1 MTAEN
6 TPGGRKAD
14 PMETEQELTPQEY
27 EHLLAQYENSFKNL
41 QEGQI
46 IRGRVLAVTASEVIV
61 DIGYKS
67 EGIIP
72 ATEFTDFS
80 GNVTVKPGDAV
91 DVLLE
96 RTEDQNGYVVLSKDK
111 AEKMKVWD
119 EVEKSYRLGT
129 TVRGRVIDRIK
140 GGLAVD
146 IGVKA
151 FLPGSLVD
159 VKPVKNLEAL
169 RGREL
174 DFKVISVD
182 KKRGNIV
189 LSRKA
194 VVEIEQEAKKKE
206 TLQLLEEGR
215 VLRGVVKNLTDYG
228 AFVDLGGLDGLLHV
242 TDMSWGRV
250 NHPSDLVKVADEIDV
265 VVLKFDRDTERVSLG
280 TKQLTEDPWAHVPD
294 KYPSGSRVSGRI
306 TNVTDYGAFVE
317 LEEGVEGLVHVSE
330 MSWSKK
336 VKSPSKVVS
345 PGDQVEAMVTDVN
358 KDARRI
364 SLSLKDTLPD
374 PWDSVVEKYAV
385 GSTVT
390 GKVRNLT
397 DFGAFVEIEEGVD
410 GLVHVSDMSWTKRIK
425 HPSEVLK
432 KGDDVQAII
441 TSIDQENRRISLSI
455 KEFQPN
461 DWQTFKDSRHV
472 GDVVDGVVSR
482 VADFGVFVQIEGLV
496 EGLMHVSETTM
507 PRGEKPQDHFREGDP
522 VRARILRIEDAEM
535 KVGLSGLNLEGL
547 SAAAAVAAPEAEAP
561 PPAAAPAKAAAAAA
575 MAPEPPAEA
584 GAEPAA
590 VPPTAEPEPGPVAQA
605 QAAPAP
611 VPEPAE
617 KAAAK
622 TAAKPSGKP
631 EKPAEKAVKA
641 AAPRS
646 AAKAKAKAKPA
657 KAAPAK
663 KKKVSRK
670 KAD

>member
-1 MTAEN
+1 MKAEN
-6 TPGGRKAD
+6 DKGGR
-14 PMETEQELTPQEY
+14 ETESMQTDQEMTPQEY

-46 IRGRVLAVTASEVIV
+46 IRGRVLTVTPSEVIV

-67 EGIIP
+67 EGMIP
-72 ATEFTDFS
+72 VSEFTDFS
-80 GNVTVKPGDAV
+80 GNVMVKPGDAV

-119 EVEKSYRLGT
+119 EVEKSYRSGS

-159 VKPVKNLEAL
+159 VKPVKNLESL
-169 RGREL
+169 RGKDL

-194 VVEIEQEAKKKE
+194 VVEVEQEAKKKE

-215 VLRGVVKNLTDYG
+215 VLRGTVKNLTDYG

-250 NHPSDLVKVADEIDV
+250 NHPSDLVKVGDEIDV
-265 VVLKFDRDTERVSLG
+265 VVLKFDRETERVSLG
-280 TKQLTEDPWAHVPD
+280 TKQLTDDPWSHVPER
-294 KYPSGSRVSGRI
+294 YPTGSRVTGRV

-336 VKSPSKVVS
+336 VKNPSKVVS
-345 PGDQVEAMVTDVN
+345 PGDTVEAIVSDVN
-358 KDARRI
+358 RDARRI

-374 PWDSVVEKYAV
+374 PWESVVEKYQI
-385 GSTVT
+385 GSRVN

-432 KGDDVQAII
+432 KGDDVEAII

-461 DWQTFKDSRHV
+461 DWQTFKDKYQA
-472 GDVVDGVVSR
+472 GDVVEGIVTR

-496 EGLMHVSETTM
+496 EGLMHVSET
-507 PRGEKPQDHFREGDP
+507 PVGRGEKPQDHYKEGDP
-522 VRARILRIEDAEM
+522 LRARILRIEDAEM
-535 KVGLSGLNLEGL
+535 KVGLSGQGVEPAAPSLPAAEGEAEAAPAFVEASAPASALEAPVEATAEAAPAE
-547 SAAAAVAAPEAEAP
+547 AAAAPVETSVAGVE
-561 PPAAAPAKAAAAAA
+561 
-575 MAPEPPAEA
+575 
-584 GAEPAA
+584 G
-590 VPPTAEPEPGPVAQA
+590 VV
-605 QAAPAP
+605 
-611 VPEPAE
+611 
-617 KAAAK
+617 
-622 TAAKPSGKP
+622 
-631 EKPAEKAVKA
+631 
-641 AAPRS
+641 
-646 AAKAKAKAKPA
+646 
-657 KAAPAK
+657 K
-663 KKKVSRK
+663 KKRTRK
-670 KAD
+670 KAEDAAPKS

>member
-1 MTAEN
+1 MQ
-6 TPGGRKAD
+6 
-14 PMETEQELTPQEY
+14 TEEELSPQEY

-46 IRGRVLAVTASEVIV
+46 IRGRVLAITPSEVIV

-67 EGIIP
+67 EGIISL
-72 ATEFTDFS
+72 AEFTDFS
-80 GNVTVKPGDAV
+80 GNVTVHEGDTV

-119 EVEKSYRLGT
+119 EVERSYRSGS

-159 VKPVKNLEAL
+159 VKPVKNLESL
-169 RGREL
+169 RGKEL

-194 VVEIEQEAKKKE
+194 VVEIEQEARKRE

-215 VLRGVVKNLTDYG
+215 VLRGTVKNLTDYG

-250 NHPSDLVKVADEIDV
+250 NHPSDLVKVGDEIDV
-265 VVLKFDRDTERVSLG
+265 VVLKFDRETERVSLG
-280 TKQLTEDPWAHVPD
+280 TKQLTEDPWVHVPG
-294 KYPSGSRVSGRI
+294 KYPAGSRVSGRV

-336 VKSPSKVVS
+336 VKNPSKLVS
-345 PGDQVEAMVTDVN
+345 PGDQVEAVVSDVN
-358 KDARRI
+358 PDARRI

-374 PWDSVVEKYAV
+374 PWESVLHKYAI
-385 GSTVT
+385 GSRVQ

-432 KGDDVQAII
+432 KGDDVEAII
-441 TSIDQENRRISLSI
+441 TSIDEENRRISLSI

-461 DWQTFKDSRHV
+461 EFQTFRERHQP
-472 GDVVDGVVSR
+472 GEVVEGVVSR
-482 VADFGVFVQIEGLV
+482 IADFGVFVQIEGLV
-496 EGLMHVSETTM
+496 EGLMHVSETALA
-507 PRGEKPQDHFREGDP
+507 RGAKPQEHYNEGDAIR
-522 VRARILRIEDAEM
+522 VRILRIDDGEM
-535 KVGLSGLNLEGL
+535 KVGLSGLDDAGQPLG
-547 SAAAAVAAPEAEAP
+547 APEASAAP
-561 PPAAAPAKAAAAAA
+561 PPEAVPEAVAEAVPEAVPEAPVAAAAA
-575 MAPEPPAEA
+575 PE
-584 GAEPAA
+584 GAEPAE
-590 VPPTAEPEPGPVAQA
+590 VEE
-605 QAAPAP
+605 AP
-611 VPEPAE
+611 
-617 KAAAK
+617 
-622 TAAKPSGKP
+622 
-631 EKPAEKAVKA
+631 
-641 AAPRS
+641 
-646 AAKAKAKAKPA
+646 
-657 KAAPAK
+657 K
-663 KKKVSRK
+663 KRRTRK
-670 KAD
+670 KTEEPKA

>member
-1 MTAEN
+1 
-6 TPGGRKAD
+6 
-14 PMETEQELTPQEY
+14 METEQELTPQEY

-46 IRGRVLAVTASEVIV
+46 IRGRVLAITPSEVIV

-67 EGIIP
+67 EGIISLS
-72 ATEFTDFS
+72 EFTDFS
-80 GNVTVKPGDAV
+80 GQVTIKQGDPV

-119 EVEKSYRLGT
+119 EVEKSFRSGS

-169 RGREL
+169 RGKDL

-194 VVEIEQEAKKKE
+194 VVEVEQEARKKE

-215 VLRGVVKNLTDYG
+215 VLRGTVKNLTDYG

-250 NHPSDLVKVADEIDV
+250 NHPSDLVKVGDEIDV
-265 VVLKFDRDTERVSLG
+265 VVLKFDRESERVSLG
-280 TKQLTEDPWAHVPD
+280 TKQLTEDPWAHVPE
-294 KYPSGSRVSGRI
+294 KYPAGSRVTGRI

-317 LEEGVEGLVHVSE
+317 LEGGVEGLVHVSE

-336 VKSPSKVVS
+336 IKNPAKMVS
-345 PGDQVEAMVTDVN
+345 PGDTVEAIVSDVN
-358 KDARRI
+358 PEARRI

-374 PWDSVVEKYAV
+374 PWESVTQKFQV
-385 GSTVT
+385 GSRVA

-397 DFGAFVEIEEGVD
+397 DFGAFVELEEGID
-410 GLVHVSDMSWTKRIK
+410 GLVHVSDMSWTRRIK

-432 KGDDVQAII
+432 KGDDVEAII
-441 TSIDQENRRISLSI
+441 TSIDQDNRRISLSI

-461 DWQTFKDSRHV
+461 DWQTFKEKHQA
-472 GDVVDGVVSR
+472 GDLVDGVVTR

-496 EGLMHVSETTM
+496 EGLMHVSET
-507 PRGEKPQDHFREGDP
+507 PLARGQKPQEHYKEGDP
-522 VRARILRIEDAEM
+522 IRARILRIEDAEM
-535 KVGLSGLNLEGL
+535 KVGLSGLNVD
-547 SAAAAVAAPEAEAP
+547 AAAAEAPAETAPAEPPAAAAPAPPEAAPEAAPEAE
-561 PPAAAPAKAAAAAA
+561 
-575 MAPEPPAEA
+575 
-584 GAEPAA
+584 EPA
-590 VPPTAEPEPGPVAQA
+590 P
-605 QAAPAP
+605 
-611 VPEPAE
+611 
-617 KAAAK
+617 
-622 TAAKPSGKP
+622 
-631 EKPAEKAVKA
+631 
-641 AAPRS
+641 
-646 AAKAKAKAKPA
+646 
-657 KAAPAK
+657 K
-663 KKKVSRK
+663 KKRTRK
-670 KAD
+670 KADEAAPKE

>member
-1 MTAEN
+1 MTAEKDK
-6 TPGGRKAD
+6 GGR
-14 PMETEQELTPQEY
+14 ETESMEADQEMSPQEY

-46 IRGRVLAVTASEVIV
+46 IRGRVLSVTGSEVIV

-72 ATEFTDFS
+72 VSEFTDFS
-80 GNVTVKPGDAV
+80 GEVTVKPGDSV

-119 EVEKSYRLGT
+119 EVEKSYRSGS
-129 TVRGRVIDRIK
+129 TVRGRLIDRIK

-169 RGREL
+169 RGKEL
-174 DFKVISVD
+174 EFKVISVD

-250 NHPSDLVKVADEIDV
+250 NHPSDLVKVGDEIDV
-265 VVLKFDRDTERVSLG
+265 VVLKFDRESERVSLG
-280 TKQLTEDPWAHVPD
+280 TKQLTEDPWTHVPGR
-294 KYPSGSRVSGRI
+294 YPTGSRVTGRV

-345 PGDQVEAMVTDVN
+345 PGDQVEAIVTDVN
-358 KDARRI
+358 RDARRI

-385 GSTVT
+385 GSTVQ

-432 KGDDVQAII
+432 KGDDIEAII
-441 TSIDQENRRISLSI
+441 TSIDQDNRRISLSI

-461 DWQTFKDSRHV
+461 DWQTFKAKYHP
-472 GDVVDGVVSR
+472 GDVVSGVVTR
-482 VADFGVFVQIEGLV
+482 VADFGVFVQIEGLG
-496 EGLMHVSETTM
+496 EGLMHVSETPV
-507 PRGEKPQDHFREGDP
+507 PRGAKHQEHYKEGDA
-522 VRARILRIEDAEM
+522 VRARILRIEDPEM
-535 KVGLSGLNLEGL
+535 KVGLSGLHLD
-547 SAAAAVAAPEAEAP
+547 EAP
-561 PPAAAPAKAAAAAA
+561 
-575 MAPEPPAEA
+575 
-584 GAEPAA
+584 
-590 VPPTAEPEPGPVAQA
+590 
-605 QAAPAP
+605 
-611 VPEPAE
+611 
-617 KAAAK
+617 
-622 TAAKPSGKP
+622 
-631 EKPAEKAVKA
+631 
-641 AAPRS
+641 
-646 AAKAKAKAKPA
+646 
-657 KAAPAK
+657 
-663 KKKVSRK
+663 
-670 KAD
+670 

>member
-1 MTAEN
+1 
-6 TPGGRKAD
+6 
-14 PMETEQELTPQEY
+14 METEQELSPQEY

-46 IRGRVLAVTASEVIV
+46 IRGRVLAVTPSEVIV

-72 ATEFTDFS
+72 VTEFTDFS
-80 GNVTVKPGDAV
+80 GNVTVKQGDPV

-129 TVRGRVIDRIK
+129 TVKGRVIDRIK

-169 RGREL
+169 RGKEL
-174 DFKVISVD
+174 EFKVISVD

-194 VVEIEQEAKKKE
+194 VVEIEQEARKKE

-250 NHPSDLVKVADEIDV
+250 NHPSDLVKVGDEIDV
-265 VVLKFDRDTERVSLG
+265 VVLKFDRETERVSLG

-294 KYPSGSRVSGRI
+294 KYPAGSRVNGRV

-345 PGDQVEAMVTDVN
+345 PGDRVEAIVTDVN
-358 KDARRI
+358 REARRI
-364 SLSLKDTLPD
+364 SLSLKETLPD

-385 GSTVT
+385 GSTVQ

-432 KGDDVQAII
+432 KGDDVQAVI

-461 DWQTFKDSRHV
+461 DWQTFKERHQV
-472 GDVVDGVVSR
+472 GDVVEGVVTR
-482 VADFGVFVQIEGLV
+482 VADFGVFIQIEGLV
-496 EGLMHVSETTM
+496 EGLMHVSETTI
-507 PRGEKPQDHFREGDP
+507 PRGGKPQEHFHEGDP
-522 VRARILRIEDAEM
+522 LRARILRIDDAEM
-535 KVGLSGLNLEGL
+535 KIGLSGLNVESAAPATEPAPGAPE
-547 SAAAAVAAPEAEAP
+547 AAAAAPEPAAGEAEAAP
-561 PPAAAPAKAAAAAA
+561 KKKRARKKAEDAPAKA
-575 MAPEPPAEA
+575 E
-584 GAEPAA
+584 
-590 VPPTAEPEPGPVAQA
+590 
-605 QAAPAP
+605 
-611 VPEPAE
+611 
-617 KAAAK
+617 
-622 TAAKPSGKP
+622 
-631 EKPAEKAVKA
+631 
-641 AAPRS
+641 
-646 AAKAKAKAKPA
+646 
-657 KAAPAK
+657 
-663 KKKVSRK
+663 
-670 KAD
+670 

>member
-1 MTAEN
+1 MTAEKDK
-6 TPGGRKAD
+6 GGRETD
-14 PMETEQELTPQEY
+14 SMEAEQEMSPQEY

-46 IRGRVLAVTASEVIV
+46 IRGRILSVTGSEVIV

-72 ATEFTDFS
+72 VSEFTDFS
-80 GNVTVKPGDAV
+80 GEVTVKPGDSV

-119 EVEKSYRLGT
+119 EVEKSYRSGS

-169 RGREL
+169 RGKDLE
-174 DFKVISVD
+174 FKVISVD

-215 VLRGVVKNLTDYG
+215 VLRGIVKNLTDYG

-250 NHPSDLVKVADEIDV
+250 NHPSDLVKVGDEIEV
-265 VVLKFDRDTERVSLG
+265 VVLKFDRETERVSLG
-280 TKQLTEDPWAHVPD
+280 TKQLTEDPWSHVPER
-294 KYPSGSRVSGRI
+294 YPPGSRVTGRVS
-306 TNVTDYGAFVE
+306 NVTDYGAFVE

-336 VKSPSKVVS
+336 VKNPSKVVS
-345 PGDQVEAMVTDVN
+345 PGDSVEAIVSDVN
-358 KDARRI
+358 PEARRI

-374 PWDSVVEKYAV
+374 PWESVLEKYTV
-385 GSTVT
+385 GSRVQ

-432 KGDDVQAII
+432 KGDDVEAII

-461 DWQTFKDSRHV
+461 DWQTFKEKHQV
-472 GDVVDGVVSR
+472 GDVVDGIVTR
-482 VADFGVFVQIEGLV
+482 VADFGVFVQMDSLV
-496 EGLMHVSETTM
+496 EGLMHVSETGL
-507 PRGEKPQDHFREGDP
+507 PRGSKPQEHFHEGDP
-522 VRARILRIEDAEM
+522 IKAKILRIDDAEM
-535 KVGLSGLNLEGL
+535 KVGLSAT
-547 SAAAAVAAPEAEAP
+547 SAQPQADTEPVSTASAEPALAEHNVA
-561 PPAAAPAKAAAAAA
+561 
-575 MAPEPPAEA
+575 EPNA
-584 GAEPAA
+584 AEPAA
-590 VPPTAEPEPGPVAQA
+590 AKPAAAEPLPAEE
-605 QAAPAP
+605 PAP
-611 VPEPAE
+611 KKKRSRKKTDE
-617 KAAAK
+617 
-622 TAAKPSGKP
+622 TAAK
-631 EKPAEKAVKA
+631 E
-641 AAPRS
+641 
-646 AAKAKAKAKPA
+646 
-657 KAAPAK
+657 
-663 KKKVSRK
+663 
-670 KAD
+670 

>member
-1 MTAEN
+1 MKVKNAQ
-6 TPGGRKAD
+6 GGREAES
-14 PMETEQELTPQEY
+14 METEQELSPQEY

-46 IRGRVLAVTASEVIV
+46 IRGRVLAVTPSEVIV

-72 ATEFTDFS
+72 VTEFTDFS
-80 GNVTVKPGDAV
+80 GNVTVKQGDPV

-129 TVRGRVIDRIK
+129 TVKGRVIDRIK

-169 RGREL
+169 RGKEL
-174 DFKVISVD
+174 EFKVISVD

-194 VVEIEQEAKKKE
+194 VVEIEQEARKKE

-250 NHPSDLVKVADEIDV
+250 NHPTDLVKVGDEIDV
-265 VVLKFDRDTERVSLG
+265 VVLKFDRETERVSLG

-294 KYPSGSRVSGRI
+294 KYPAGSRVNGRV

-345 PGDQVEAMVTDVN
+345 PGDRVEAIVTDVN
-358 KDARRI
+358 REARRI
-364 SLSLKDTLPD
+364 SLSLKETLPD

-385 GSTVT
+385 GSTVQ

-432 KGDDVQAII
+432 KGDDVQAVI

-461 DWQTFKDSRHV
+461 DWQTFKERHQV
-472 GDVVDGVVSR
+472 GDVVEGVVTR

-496 EGLMHVSETTM
+496 EGLMHVSETTI
-507 PRGEKPQDHFREGDP
+507 PRGDKPQDHFHESDA
-522 VRARILRIEDAEM
+522 VRARILRIDDAEM
-535 KVGLSGLNLEGL
+535 KVGLSGLNLE
-547 SAAAAVAAPEAEAP
+547 SATPAAEPAQAAPEAAPATPEAP
-561 PPAAAPAKAAAAAA
+561 AAEAEAAP
-575 MAPEPPAEA
+575 
-584 GAEPAA
+584 
-590 VPPTAEPEPGPVAQA
+590 
-605 QAAPAP
+605 
-611 VPEPAE
+611 
-617 KAAAK
+617 
-622 TAAKPSGKP
+622 
-631 EKPAEKAVKA
+631 
-641 AAPRS
+641 
-646 AAKAKAKAKPA
+646 
-657 KAAPAK
+657 K
-663 KKKVSRK
+663 KKRSRK
-670 KAD
+670 KADDAPAKAE

>member
-1 MTAEN
+1 MKAEKDK
-6 TPGGRKAD
+6 GGR
-14 PMETEQELTPQEY
+14 ETESMEMDQEMTPQEY

-46 IRGRVLAVTASEVIV
+46 IRGRVLTVTPSEVIV

-67 EGIIP
+67 EGMIP
-72 ATEFTDFS
+72 VSEFTDFS
-80 GNVTVKPGDAV
+80 GNVMVKPGDAV

-119 EVEKSYRLGT
+119 EVEKSYRSGS

-159 VKPVKNLEAL
+159 VKPVKNLESL
-169 RGREL
+169 RGKDL

-194 VVEIEQEAKKKE
+194 VVEVEQEAKKKE

-250 NHPSDLVKVADEIDV
+250 NHPSDLVKVGDEIDV
-265 VVLKFDRDTERVSLG
+265 VVLKFDRETERVSLG
-280 TKQLTEDPWAHVPD
+280 TKQLTEDPWSHVPER
-294 KYPSGSRVSGRI
+294 YPTGSRVTGRI

-336 VKSPSKVVS
+336 VKNPSKVVS
-345 PGDQVEAMVTDVN
+345 PGDTVEAIVSDVN
-358 KDARRI
+358 RDARRI

-374 PWDSVVEKYAV
+374 PWESVVEKYAI
-385 GSTVT
+385 GSRVS

-432 KGDDVQAII
+432 KGDDVEAII

-461 DWQTFKDSRHV
+461 DWQTFKDRFQA
-472 GDVVDGVVSR
+472 GDVVNGVVTR

-496 EGLMHVSETTM
+496 EGLMHVSET
-507 PRGEKPQDHFREGDP
+507 PVERGEKPQEHYKEGDP

-535 KVGLSGLNLEGL
+535 KVGLSGQNVEAGAPAEAP
-547 SAAAAVAAPEAEAP
+547 AATAASEAMEAAGSPEAVAEAPAAEPAGAVAAEAAPEA
-561 PPAAAPAKAAAAAA
+561 APA
-575 MAPEPPAEA
+575 
-584 GAEPAA
+584 
-590 VPPTAEPEPGPVAQA
+590 AEPEP
-605 QAAPAP
+605 
-611 VPEPAE
+611 
-617 KAAAK
+617 
-622 TAAKPSGKP
+622 
-631 EKPAEKAVKA
+631 AVK
-641 AAPRS
+641 
-646 AAKAKAKAKPA
+646 
-657 KAAPAK
+657 K
-663 KKKVSRK
+663 KRVRK
-670 KAD
+670 KAEGATPKS

>member
-1 MTAEN
+1 MTAEKDK
-6 TPGGRKAD
+6 GGG
-14 PMETEQELTPQEY
+14 ETESMEADQEMSPQEY
-27 EHLLAQYENSFKNL
+27 EHLLAQYEDSFKNL

-46 IRGRVLAVTASEVIV
+46 IRGRVLSVTESEVIV

-72 ATEFTDFS
+72 VSEFTDFS
-80 GNVTVKPGDAV
+80 GQVTVKPGDSV

-119 EVEKSYRLGT
+119 EVEKSYRSGS

-169 RGREL
+169 RGKEL
-174 DFKVISVD
+174 EFKVISVD

-194 VVEIEQEAKKKE
+194 VVEIEQEAKKRD

-215 VLRGVVKNLTDYG
+215 VLRGNVKNLTDYG

-250 NHPSDLVKVADEIDV
+250 NHPSDLVKVGDEIDV
-265 VVLKFDRDTERVSLG
+265 VVLKFDRETERVSLG
-280 TKQLTEDPWAHVPD
+280 TKQLTEDPWSHVPER
-294 KYPSGSRVSGRI
+294 YPPGSRVTGRVS
-306 TNVTDYGAFVE
+306 NVTDYGAFVE

-336 VKSPSKVVS
+336 VKNPSKVVS
-345 PGDQVEAMVTDVN
+345 PGDTVEAIVSDVN
-358 KDARRI
+358 PEARRI

-374 PWDSVVEKYAV
+374 PWEGVLEKYTI
-385 GSTVT
+385 GSRVQ

-432 KGDDVQAII
+432 KGDDVEAII

-461 DWQTFKDSRHV
+461 DWQTFKEKHQV
-472 GDVVDGVVSR
+472 GDVVEGAVTR
-482 VADFGVFVQIEGLV
+482 VADFGVFVQIDGLV
-496 EGLMHVSETTM
+496 EGLMHVSETGL
-507 PRGEKPQDHFREGDP
+507 PRGSKPQEHFHEGDAI
-522 VRARILRIEDAEM
+522 RARILRIDDAEM
-535 KVGLSGLNLEGL
+535 KVGLSTASE
-547 SAAAAVAAPEAEAP
+547 AFPEASP
-561 PPAAAPAKAAAAAA
+561 PEPAQAKPAPAEP
-575 MAPEPPAEA
+575 APEP
-584 GAEPAA
+584 EPA
-590 VPPTAEPEPGPVAQA
+590 PKKKRSRKKTDE
-605 QAAPAP
+605 
-611 VPEPAE
+611 
-617 KAAAK
+617 
-622 TAAKPSGKP
+622 TAAK
-631 EKPAEKAVKA
+631 E
-641 AAPRS
+641 
-646 AAKAKAKAKPA
+646 
-657 KAAPAK
+657 
-663 KKKVSRK
+663 
-670 KAD
+670 

>member
-1 MTAEN
+1 MTAEKDK
-6 TPGGRKAD
+6 GGRETD
-14 PMETEQELTPQEY
+14 SMEAEQEMSPQEY

-46 IRGRVLAVTASEVIV
+46 IRGRILSVTGSEVIV

-72 ATEFTDFS
+72 VSEFTDFS
-80 GNVTVKPGDAV
+80 GEVTVKPGDSV

-119 EVEKSYRLGT
+119 EVEKSYRSGS

-169 RGREL
+169 RGKDLE
-174 DFKVISVD
+174 FKVISVD

-215 VLRGVVKNLTDYG
+215 VLRGTVKNLTDYG

-250 NHPSDLVKVADEIDV
+250 NHPSDLVKVGDEIEV
-265 VVLKFDRDTERVSLG
+265 VVLKFDRETERVSLG
-280 TKQLTEDPWAHVPD
+280 TKQLTEDPWSHVPER
-294 KYPSGSRVSGRI
+294 YPPGSRVTGRVS
-306 TNVTDYGAFVE
+306 NVTDYGAFVE

-336 VKSPSKVVS
+336 VKNPSKVVS
-345 PGDQVEAMVTDVN
+345 PGDSVEAIVSDVN
-358 KDARRI
+358 PEARRI

-374 PWDSVVEKYAV
+374 PWESVLEKYTV
-385 GSTVT
+385 GSRVQ

-432 KGDDVQAII
+432 KGDDVEAII

-461 DWQTFKDSRHV
+461 DWQTFKEKHQV
-472 GDVVDGVVSR
+472 GDVVDGIVTR
-482 VADFGVFVQIEGLV
+482 VADFGVFVQMDSLV
-496 EGLMHVSETTM
+496 EGLMHVSETGL
-507 PRGEKPQDHFREGDP
+507 PRGSKPQEHFHEGDSIK
-522 VRARILRIEDAEM
+522 AKILRIDDAEM
-535 KVGLSGLNLEGL
+535 KVGLSATSGQLDEEPVSTA
-547 SAAAAVAAPEAEAP
+547 SAEPALAEPTVA
-561 PPAAAPAKAAAAAA
+561 
-575 MAPEPPAEA
+575 EPTA
-584 GAEPAA
+584 AEPAA
-590 VPPTAEPEPGPVAQA
+590 AKPAAAEPSPAEE
-605 QAAPAP
+605 PAP
-611 VPEPAE
+611 KKKRSRKKTDE
-617 KAAAK
+617 
-622 TAAKPSGKP
+622 TAAK
-631 EKPAEKAVKA
+631 E
-641 AAPRS
+641 
-646 AAKAKAKAKPA
+646 
-657 KAAPAK
+657 
-663 KKKVSRK
+663 
-670 KAD
+670 